1 MARITSGPLAWIQK
15 LARPVSDEHG
25 ATATEYGVLA
35 WFIAIVIVAGVGAFG
50 NALNGY
56 FSGLSAGV
64 RAALGLP

>member
-1 MARITSGPLAWIQK
+1 MARITNLALAWIQRFSR
-15 LARPVSDEHG
+15 LGPDERG

-35 WFIAIVIVAGVGAFG
+35 GFIAMVIVAGVGAFG

-56 FSGLSAGV
+56 FTWLSAGV